1 MNKNKQIRLNQTS
14 KLLYSKGNHKE
25 DGKSSLRMGEISCNE
40 ATDKGLMF
48 KIHKQFRQLS
58 IRKTIKKCSEDLNR
72 QFSKKYIQSIN
83 T

>member
-1 MNKNKQIRLNQTS
+1 MRLNQTS
-14 KLLYSKGNHKE
+14 KLLHSKGNHKE
-25 DGKSSLRMGEISCNE
+25 DEKASLRMGEISCNE

-58 IRKTIKKCSEDLNR
+58 IRKTIKKKCSEDLNR